1 MVSSGSCGALPG
13 PFFKAGRVFTFVNK
27 KVAKKAQI
35 SLYNQFCQK
44 ATGSPGGNC

>member
-1 MVSSGSCGALPG
+1 MGAVSLYLGH
-13 PFFKAGRVFTFVNK
+13 FFKAGRVFTFVNK

>member
-1 MVSSGSCGALPG
+1 MGAVSLYLGH
-13 PFFKAGRVFTFVNK
+13 FFKGVRVFTFVNK